1 MDLSS
6 RLDGFSISPY
16 PHFNRS
22 GSLIIRNFFS
32 ISFQESRTNFPEV
45 RFYSN
50 PIHSLYINIKNVV
63 CNIGDDADV
72 FVTLYEPPGLNEKE
86 GRFIRY
92 FAAIVGI

>member
-1 MDLSS
+1 MYWIYSAEH
-6 RLDGFSISPY
+6 IS
-16 PHFNRS
+16 
-22 GSLIIRNFFS
+22 LTTIQQ
-32 ISFQESRTNFPEV
+32 FQESRTCFPEV

-72 FVTLYEPPGLNEKE
+72 FVTLYEPPGSNGKD

-92 FAAIVGI
+92 VFMPYPVSEAFNECKNFSLIM